1 MYIYPIKNNMKKV
14 ILIAIAV
21 FALSSCGSGNYIPC
35 PAYSSNEWQE
45 TEGIHEDLS
54 EEELQVL
61 ISE

>member
-1 MYIYPIKNNMKKV
+1 MKK
-14 ILIAIAV
+14 LTLTAIAA

-54 EEELQVL
+54 DEELLVL

>member
-1 MYIYPIKNNMKKV
+1 MKKV
-14 ILIAIAV
+14 IYVAITAI
-21 FALSSCGSGNYIPC
+21 ALSSCGSGNYIPC

-54 EEELQVL
+54 DEELLVL

>member
-1 MYIYPIKNNMKKV
+1 MKKLT
-14 ILIAIAV
+14 LIAITA

-35 PAYSSNEWQE
+35 PAYSSNEWEE

-54 EEELQVL
+54 NEELLVL

>member
-1 MYIYPIKNNMKKV
+1 MKKV
-14 ILIAIAV
+14 ILIAIAA

-54 EEELQVL
+54 DEELLVL